1 MSGQMLRSYASADSG
16 GVARPEKCFHTT
28 FCRRMR
34 NLKPS
39 TIRISFKT
47 FKLFVGGPSLG
58 RSCCGYWIFFM
69 RSKIY
74 PLFVM

>member
-1 MSGQMLRSYASADSG
+1 MLKSYDETGPWELGLAGEWRCLLPD
-16 GVARPEKCFHTT
+16 EKCFHMT

-47 FKLFVGGPSLG
+47 FKLFVGGPGLG
-58 RSCCGYWIFFM
+58 PSCGGYWIF
-69 RSKIY
+69 Y
-74 PLFVM
+74 EV